1 MTVMRCFKSAHV
13 LEQSNMTLTMARNRI
28 YPFIQCRV
36 ELGDSALLP
45 LLIPV
50 AKLILRFVDSVLE
63 YRHVSGR
70 IGLPVWEIITHH
82 CTECERENLYESEIG
97 DEEVNLRRFPRRLR
111 EHRLSA

>member
-28 YPFIQCRV
+28 YPFVQCRV

-50 AKLILRFVDSVLE
+50 AKLILRFVDSVLVE
-63 YRHVSGR
+63 YRHVSGQD
-70 IGLPVWEIITHH
+70 GLVWEIITHH
-82 CTECERENLYESEIG
+82 CAECERENLYES
-97 DEEVNLRRFPRRLR
+97 
-111 EHRLSA
+111 

>member
-28 YPFIQCRV
+28 YPFVQCRV

-50 AKLILRFVDSVLE
+50 AKLILRFVDSVLVE

-70 IGLPVWEIITHH
+70 DGLVWEIITHH
-82 CTECERENLYESEIG
+82 CTECERENLYES
-97 DEEVNLRRFPRRLR
+97 
-111 EHRLSA
+111 